1 MSNKLLK
8 ISIFVVT
15 GDKLPLSAFETT
27 LMAHQLPIDI
37 HDFEGLRIENFV
49 YVDKTQLIHQMITQ
63 GRMYFLSRPRRF
75 GKSLLISTLDAIFQ
89 GKRHLFK
96 DLWIDQSDYIW
107 EKHPVIWLDMS
118 AVTNSSR
125 EAFQKSLSY
134 HLDKIAEK
142 YDVKLPSALAVADKL
157 NELITQ
163 LAKDNSKVVV
173 LIDEYDSPL
182 MNQIHHPET
191 AMENREVLKQFYGIL
206 KVQNAKLRFVLLTG
220 VSKFSK
226 VSVFSGLN
234 NLRDISLQPKYAA
247 LLGYTQQ
254 ELTDYFKQEIDS
266 LAKKEGLSHQEV
278 LDKIKHWY
286 NGYRF
291 SEEDISVYNPFST
304 LWLLDQQKF
313 GNYWFESATPTF
325 LINLIQKRQFDMS
338 DIENSLAKVADFSTY
353 EIDQLKIVPLLYQT
367 GYLTIQAYDPTM
379 QFYTLSYPNL
389 EVKAAFLDSL
399 LKSFAPFEETV
410 QNKLILSMITALKKP
425 SIDDFVE
432 QLKVFLASIPYDLQ
446 MKEEK
451 YYQNIFYLIFKS
463 VGLQVNVEVHTNLG
477 RIDVVVENKDSLLI
491 FELKVDKTAQEAL
504 EQIKTKGY
512 ADQYRHQQKA
522 IYLIGLNISSE
533 KRNVDGYVVE
543 QLA

>member
-1 MSNKLLK
+1 
-8 ISIFVVT
+8 
-15 GDKLPLSAFETT
+15 
-27 LMAHQLPIDI
+27 MAHQLPIDI
-37 HDFEGLRIENFV
+37 HDFEKLRTKNYV
-49 YVDKTQLIHQMITQ
+49 YVDKTQLIHQMITK
-63 GRMYFLSRPRRF
+63 GEMYFLSRPRRF
-75 GKSLLISTLDAIFQ
+75 GKSLLISTLGAIFQ

-96 DLWIDQSDYIW
+96 DLWIDQSDYTW
-107 EKHPVIWLDMS
+107 EQHPVIWLDMS
-118 AVTNSSR
+118 AVEN
-125 EAFQKSLSY
+125 KSAELFGQSLNEQ
-134 HLDKIAEK
+134 LDKIAAQYGIE
-142 YDVKLPSALAVADKL
+142 LADSVSVAGRLD
-157 NELITQ
+157 NLILQ
-163 LAKDNSKVVV
+163 LAKNNRNVVV

-182 MNQIHHPET
+182 INQIHHPET
-191 AMENREVLKQFYGIL
+191 AIENREILKQFYTIL
-206 KVQNAKLRFVLLTG
+206 KVQNANLRFVLLTG

-234 NLRDISLQPKYAA
+234 NLQDISLLPDYAT
-247 LLGYTQQ
+247 LLGYTEQ
-254 ELTDYFKQEIDS
+254 ELTNYFTTEIYS
-266 LAKKEGLSHQEV
+266 LAQKEGLSQQEI

-291 SEEDISVYNPFST
+291 SEEDVSVYNPFST
-304 LWLLDQQKF
+304 LLLFKQRRF
-313 GNYWFESATPTF
+313 SAFWFESATPTF
-325 LINLIQKRQFDMS
+325 LINLIQKRQFNITDVE
-338 DIENSLAKVADFSTY
+338 DSLAKVADFSTY
-353 EIDQLKIVPLLYQT
+353 EIDQLKIIPLLYQT

-399 LKSFAPFEETV
+399 LKSFAPFEETI

-432 QLKVFLASIPYDLQ
+432 QLKVFLASIPYEMK

-451 YYQNIFYLIFKS
+451 YYQNIFYLLFKS

-477 RIDVVVENKDSLLI
+477 RIDVVVENKESLLI
-491 FELKVDKTAQEAL
+491 FEIKVDKTAQEAL
-504 EQIKTKGY
+504 EQIKAKGY